1 MRKRTQSCDGSGMIE
16 LAERRRLVWIE
27 NMSQGNAAAG
37 PLATTSGQSVQ
48 NYHYIQQQQQQSSM
62 AQSKAL
68 EAANYQ
74 NQALYARLGNQQAN
88 VPAAVALYGNPV
100 ASASPGQGMGNVA
113 AGHNT
118 AISAASGAVAV
129 AGENEALYHL
139 MVELF
144 SASNREQ
151 ALAELS
157 RRRDQ
162 NSDLGVA
169 LWNAYGV
176 MTILYQEIIAI
187 YPLLNPP
194 ALTMPVSNRACNS
207 LALLQLVA
215 THEQTRMQLLKANV
229 PQLLYPFLS
238 TTSKAK
244 QYDNLRLTSLGV
256 IGALVKYDNHEVI
269 SFFVATEF
277 LPLCLKIMDIG
288 SELCKVVATF
298 IFQKIILDDGGFSY
312 VTSHPKRLHTVL
324 VILNNVI
331 NQMVVAPS
339 GRLLKSVTKCLI
351 RLADNPKACEEM
363 REGISENLRDS
374 TFAQVLAEDVSYR
387 RLVYQ
392 LVVKLA

>member
-1 MRKRTQSCDGSGMIE
+1 M
-16 LAERRRLVWIE
+16 
-27 NMSQGNAAAG
+27 
-37 PLATTSGQSVQ
+37 
-48 NYHYIQQQQQQSSM
+48 
-62 AQSKAL
+62 
-68 EAANYQ
+68 NYQ
-74 NQALYARLGNQQAN
+74 NQMLYSRPGGQQNTAASSTMLN
-88 VPAAVALYGNPV
+88 GMFAGPAATNGGNSTGTAAIIESGNGAGNHQTATTTSNSDNEVLY
-100 ASASPGQGMGNVA
+100 Q
-113 AGHNT
+113 
-118 AISAASGAVAV
+118 
-129 AGENEALYHL
+129 L
-139 MVELF
+139 MLELF
-144 SASNREQ
+144 SLNNREQ

-162 NSDLGVA
+162 NPDLGVA
-169 LWNAYGV
+169 LWNSYGV

-269 SFFVATEF
+269 NFFVATEF

-298 IFQKIILDDGGFSY
+298 IFQKIILDDGGFHY

-331 NQMVVAPS
+331 NQMVAAPS

-351 RLADNPKACEEM
+351 RLADNDKAKEEM
-363 REGISENLRDS
+363 HDGITEHLRDS
-374 TFAQVLAEDVSYR
+374 TFVQVLAEDVAYR

-392 LVVKLA
+392 LIMKLA

>member
-1 MRKRTQSCDGSGMIE
+1 MN
-16 LAERRRLVWIE
+16 L
-27 NMSQGNAAAG
+27 GNAAGG
-37 PLATTSGQSVQ
+37 PHGTTGMVAQ
-48 NYHYIQQQQQQSSM
+48 NYMYAQQQQQQQQQRNLL
-62 AQSKAL
+62 AQTKGHEAL
-68 EAANYQ
+68 NYQ
-74 NQALYARLGNQQAN
+74 NPAVYARLGSQNVGSSPGIGGMFAGAVSGNAGNAASAAALAAGGLSNMHPAVNGASQA
-88 VPAAVALYGNPV
+88 V
-100 ASASPGQGMGNVA
+100 ASA
-113 AGHNT
+113 
-118 AISAASGAVAV
+118 
-129 AGENEALYHL
+129 ENEALYQL

-144 SASNREQ
+144 SAANREQ

-162 NSDLGVA
+162 NPDLGLA

-215 THEQTRMQLLKANV
+215 THEHTRMQLLKANV

-298 IFQKIILDDGGFSY
+298 IFQKIILDDGGFQY

-331 NQMVVAPS
+331 NQMISAPS
-339 GRLLKSVTKCLI
+339 SRLLKSVTKCLI
-351 RLADNPKACEEM
+351 RLADNQKAKEEM
-363 REGISENLRDS
+363 REGISEHLRDS
-374 TFAQVLAEDVSYR
+374 TFAQVFAEDVSYR
-387 RLVYQ
+387 RLIYQ
-392 LVVKLA
+392 LMIKLT

>member
-1 MRKRTQSCDGSGMIE
+1 M
-16 LAERRRLVWIE
+16 
-27 NMSQGNAAAG
+27 
-37 PLATTSGQSVQ
+37 
-48 NYHYIQQQQQQSSM
+48 
-62 AQSKAL
+62 
-68 EAANYQ
+68 NYQ
-74 NQALYARLGNQQAN
+74 NQMLYSRPGGQQGTPASGSMLNRMFAGSAPASGGSTGGGTGNGA
-88 VPAAVALYGNPV
+88 GNPQTLT
-100 ASASPGQGMGNVA
+100 SNSD
-113 AGHNT
+113 
-118 AISAASGAVAV
+118 
-129 AGENEALYHL
+129 NEVLYQL
-139 MVELF
+139 MIELF
-144 SASNREQ
+144 SANNREQ
-151 ALAELS
+151 ALTELS

-162 NSDLGVA
+162 NPDLGVA
-169 LWNAYGV
+169 LWNSYGV

-215 THEQTRMQLLKANV
+215 THEQTRMLLLKANV

-298 IFQKIILDDGGFSY
+298 IFQKIILDDGGFHY
-312 VTSHPKRLHTVL
+312 VTSHPKRMHTVL

-351 RLADNPKACEEM
+351 RLADNDKAKEEM
-363 REGISENLRDS
+363 REGITEHLRDS
-374 TFAQVLAEDVSYR
+374 TFAQVLAEDVAYR
-387 RLVYQ
+387 RLIYQ
-392 LVVKLA
+392 LVMKLA

>member
-1 MRKRTQSCDGSGMIE
+1 M
-16 LAERRRLVWIE
+16 
-27 NMSQGNAAAG
+27 NAANAAG
-37 PLATTSGQSVQ
+37 GLHGTSGIPTQG
-48 NYHYIQQQQQQSSM
+48 YMYAQQQSAL
-62 AQSKAL
+62 AQSKGAD
-68 EAANYQ
+68 AKYH
-74 NQALYARLGNQQAN
+74 NQALYSRLGGSAN
-88 VPAAVALYGNPV
+88 TPNAAGGVYGTAPGGGNLAGTAGV
-100 ASASPGQGMGNVA
+100 LASASAGGQTIADGD
-113 AGHNT
+113 
-118 AISAASGAVAV
+118 S
-129 AGENEALYHL
+129 EALYQL

-144 SASNREQ
+144 SATNREQ

-162 NSDLGVA
+162 NPDLGVA

-194 ALTMPVSNRACNS
+194 ALTMPVSNRVCNS

-229 PQLLYPFLS
+229 SQLLYPFLS

-256 IGALVKYDNHEVI
+256 IGALVKYDNREVI

-298 IFQKIILDDGGFSY
+298 IFQKVIIDDGGFEY
-312 VTSHPKRLHTVL
+312 VTSNTKRLGTVL
-324 VILNNVI
+324 VILNNVV
-331 NQMVVAPS
+331 NQMVAMPS
-339 GRLLKSVTKCLI
+339 GRLLKSVTK
-351 RLADNPKACEEM
+351 
-363 REGISENLRDS
+363 
-374 TFAQVLAEDVSYR
+374 
-387 RLVYQ
+387 
-392 LVVKLA
+392 

>member
-1 MRKRTQSCDGSGMIE
+1 MNPGNAVGGPHNTSGMV
-16 LAERRRLVWIE
+16 A
-27 NMSQGNAAAG
+27 QGYMYA
-37 PLATTSGQSVQ
+37 QQ
-48 NYHYIQQQQQQSSM
+48 HQQQQHSM
-62 AQSKAL
+62 SQSKGIDT
-68 EAANYQ
+68 ANYQ
-74 NQALYARLGNQQAN
+74 NQALYARIGSQGMNAA
-88 VPAAVALYGNPV
+88 PATISGLNNSV
-100 ASASPGQGMGNVA
+100 ASNA
-113 AGHNT
+113 AGSIAPASVLGTGGVNNVHST
-118 AISAASGAVAV
+118 ANGSGQTVAN
-129 AGENEALYHL
+129 AENETLYQL
-139 MVELF
+139 MIELF
-144 SASNREQ
+144 SATNREQ

-157 RRRDQ
+157 QRRDQ
-162 NSDLGVA
+162 NPDLGLA

-215 THEQTRMQLLKANV
+215 THEHTRMQLLKANV

-269 SFFVATEF
+269 SFFVTTEF

-298 IFQKIILDDGGFSY
+298 IFQKIILDDGGFHY

-331 NQMVVAPS
+331 NQMVAAPS

-351 RLADNPKACEEM
+351 RLADNQTAKDEM
-363 REGISENLRDS
+363 REGVSEHLRDS
-374 TFAQVLAEDVSYR
+374 TFAQIFAEDVSYR
-387 RLVYQ
+387 RLIYQ
-392 LVVKLA
+392 LMIKLT

>member
-1 MRKRTQSCDGSGMIE
+1 
-16 LAERRRLVWIE
+16 
-27 NMSQGNAAAG
+27 MSQGNAAAG
-37 PLATTSGQSVQ
+37 PLATAGHSAQ
-48 NYHYIQQQQQQSSM
+48 NYHYAQQQQQQQQQQQHQQNSM

-68 EAANYQ
+68 DAANYQ
-74 NQALYARLGNQQAN
+74 NPALYARLGNQQGNA
-88 VPAAVALYGNPV
+88 PTAAAAAAMYGNSM
-100 ASASPGQGMGNVA
+100 ASINTTTATNGVPGA
-113 AGHNT
+113 T
-118 AISAASGAVAV
+118 S
-129 AGENEALYHL
+129 GENEALYQL

-144 SASNREQ
+144 SATNREQ

-162 NSDLGVA
+162 NLDLGVA

-298 IFQKIILDDGGFSY
+298 IFQKIILDDGGFNY

-324 VILNNVI
+324 VILSNVI
-331 NQMVVAPS
+331 KQMVAAPS

-363 REGISENLRDS
+363 RGDVTENLRDS

-392 LVVKLA
+392 LIIKLA

>member
-1 MRKRTQSCDGSGMIE
+1 MGSVYTG
-16 LAERRRLVWIE
+16 AAV
-27 NMSQGNAAAG
+27 NSATAATTSAAAAAAG
-37 PLATTSGQSVQ
+37 GHPT
-48 NYHYIQQQQQQSSM
+48 
-62 AQSKAL
+62 
-68 EAANYQ
+68 
-74 NQALYARLGNQQAN
+74 AN
-88 VPAAVALYGNPV
+88 VN
-100 ASASPGQGMGNVA
+100 GQLLVNA
-113 AGHNT
+113 
-118 AISAASGAVAV
+118 
-129 AGENEALYHL
+129 ENEALYQL
-139 MVELF
+139 MIELF
-144 SASNREQ
+144 SANNREH

-162 NSDLGVA
+162 NPDLGVA
-169 LWNAYGV
+169 LWNSYGV

-238 TTSKAK
+238 TASKAK

-298 IFQKIILDDGGFSY
+298 IFQKIILDDGGFHY

-331 NQMVVAPS
+331 NQMVAAPS
-339 GRLLKSVTKCLI
+339 GRLLKSVSKCLI
-351 RLADNPKACEEM
+351 RLADNQKAREEM
-363 REGISENLRDS
+363 REGLSEHLRDS
-374 TFAQVLAEDVSYR
+374 TFAQVLSEDVSYR

-392 LVVKLA
+392 LMVKLA

>member
-1 MRKRTQSCDGSGMIE
+1 MYAQ
-16 LAERRRLVWIE
+16 
-27 NMSQGNAAAG
+27 QPNA
-37 PLATTSGQSVQ
+37 PV
-48 NYHYIQQQQQQSSM
+48 
-62 AQSKAL
+62 QSKGAD
-68 EAANYQ
+68 AKYQ
-74 NQALYARLGNQQAN
+74 GQMLYARLNSSANTPGAYGAAPGAGN
-88 VPAAVALYGNPV
+88 
-100 ASASPGQGMGNVA
+100 MGA
-113 AGHNT
+113 AGGH
-118 AISAASGAVAV
+118 
-129 AGENEALYHL
+129 AGSNVGGQTMTDGDSEALYQL

-144 SASNREQ
+144 SATNREQ

-162 NSDLGVA
+162 NPDLGVA

-194 ALTMPVSNRACNS
+194 ALTMPVSNRVCNS

-256 IGALVKYDNHEVI
+256 IGALVKYDSHEVI

-298 IFQKIILDDGGFSY
+298 IFQKIILDDGGFHY

-324 VILNNVI
+324 VILNNVV
-331 NQMVVAPS
+331 NQMVAMPS

-351 RLADNPKACEEM
+351 RLADNQKAKEEM
-363 REGISENLRDS
+363 REGMSEHLRDS
-374 TFAQVLAEDVSYR
+374 TFAHVLAEDVSYR
-387 RLVYQ
+387 RLIYQ
-392 LVVKLA
+392 LLVKLA

>member
-1 MRKRTQSCDGSGMIE
+1 M
-16 LAERRRLVWIE
+16 
-27 NMSQGNAAAG
+27 
-37 PLATTSGQSVQ
+37 
-48 NYHYIQQQQQQSSM
+48 
-62 AQSKAL
+62 
-68 EAANYQ
+68 
-74 NQALYARLGNQQAN
+74 LYARLNSSANTPGAYGAAPGAGN
-88 VPAAVALYGNPV
+88 
-100 ASASPGQGMGNVA
+100 MGA
-113 AGHNT
+113 AGGH
-118 AISAASGAVAV
+118 
-129 AGENEALYHL
+129 AGSNVGGQTMTDGDSEALYQL

-144 SASNREQ
+144 SATNREQ

-162 NSDLGVA
+162 NPDLGVA

-194 ALTMPVSNRACNS
+194 ALTMPVSNRVCNS

-256 IGALVKYDNHEVI
+256 IGALVKYDSHEVI

-298 IFQKIILDDGGFSY
+298 IFQKIILDDGGFHY

-324 VILNNVI
+324 VILNNVV
-331 NQMVVAPS
+331 NQMVAMPS

-351 RLADNPKACEEM
+351 RLADNQKAKEEM
-363 REGISENLRDS
+363 REGMSEHLRDS
-374 TFAQVLAEDVSYR
+374 TFAHVLAEDVSYR
-387 RLVYQ
+387 RLIYQ
-392 LVVKLA
+392 LLVKLA

>member
-1 MRKRTQSCDGSGMIE
+1 SSAM
-16 LAERRRLVWIE
+16 
-27 NMSQGNAAAG
+27 AA
-37 PLATTSGQSVQ
+37 Q
-48 NYHYIQQQQQQSSM
+48 NYMYAQQQQQQNAL
-62 AQSKAL
+62 AQSKGL
-68 EAANYQ
+68 EATSYQ
-74 NQALYARLGNQQAN
+74 NQALYARLGGNMA
-88 VPAAVALYGNPV
+88 VPAPIAGAGGMANMHSNINGGQTVAN
-100 ASASPGQGMGNVA
+100 A
-113 AGHNT
+113 
-118 AISAASGAVAV
+118 
-129 AGENEALYHL
+129 ENETLYQL

-144 SASNREQ
+144 SATNREQ

-162 NSDLGVA
+162 NPDLGIA

-215 THEQTRMQLLKANV
+215 THEHTRMQLLKANV

-238 TTSKAK
+238 TTNKAK

-256 IGALVKYDNHEVI
+256 IGALVKYDNREVI
-269 SFFVATEF
+269 RFFVLTEF

-298 IFQKIILDDGGFSY
+298 IFQKIILDEGGFQY
-312 VTSHPKRLHTVL
+312 VTSHPRRLHTVL

-331 NQMVVAPS
+331 NQMVAAPS

-351 RLADNPKACEEM
+351 CLADNEDAKEEM
-363 REGISENLRDS
+363 REGILEHLRDS
-374 TFAQVLAEDVSYR
+374 TFAQ
-387 RLVYQ
+387 
-392 LVVKLA
+392 

>member
-1 MRKRTQSCDGSGMIE
+1 M
-16 LAERRRLVWIE
+16 
-27 NMSQGNAAAG
+27 NAA
-37 PLATTSGQSVQ
+37 TSSGGLHPASGIVTQGYMYAQ
-48 NYHYIQQQQQQSSM
+48 HPQQQQNAL
-62 AQSKAL
+62 AQSKGSDAK
-68 EAANYQ
+68 YQ
-74 NQALYARLGNQQAN
+74 NQALYARVG
-88 VPAAVALYGNPV
+88 G
-100 ASASPGQGMGNVA
+100 SA
-113 AGHNT
+113 AG
-118 AISAASGAVAV
+118 SGAASGSYGAAPG
-129 AGENEALYHL
+129 AGNAAGTAGVPVSSNAGGQAMADGDSEALYQL

-144 SASNREQ
+144 SATNREQ

-162 NSDLGVA
+162 NPDLGVA

-194 ALTMPVSNRACNS
+194 ALTMSVSNRVCNS

-238 TTSKAK
+238 TTSKVK

-256 IGALVKYDNHEVI
+256 IGALVKYDNREVI
-269 SFFVATEF
+269 SFFVVTEF

-298 IFQKIILDDGGFSY
+298 IFQKIIIDDGGFQY
-312 VTSHPKRLHTVL
+312 VTSNPKRLHTVL
-324 VILNNVI
+324 VILNNVV
-331 NQMVVAPS
+331 NQMVTMPS

-351 RLADNPKACEEM
+351 RLADNQEAKEKM
-363 REGISENLRDS
+363 QEGLSEHLRDS
-374 TFAQVLAEDVSYR
+374 TFAHVLAEDVSYR
-387 RLVYQ
+387 RLIYQ
-392 LVVKLA
+392 LLVKLS

>member
-1 MRKRTQSCDGSGMIE
+1 M
-16 LAERRRLVWIE
+16 
-27 NMSQGNAAAG
+27 NAANATGGLHNAG
-37 PLATTSGQSVQ
+37 IAS
-48 NYHYIQQQQQQSSM
+48 QQGYMYVQQSN
-62 AQSKAL
+62 
-68 EAANYQ
+68 AAGQTKNNAKLQ
-74 NQALYARLGNQQAN
+74 NQTQYTRVGNSAVSGTSNLAVTAGMQASTSTG
-88 VPAAVALYGNPV
+88 GNI
-100 ASASPGQGMGNVA
+100 MGD
-113 AGHNT
+113 
-118 AISAASGAVAV
+118 SDS
-129 AGENEALYHL
+129 EALYQL

-144 SASNREQ
+144 SATNREQ

-162 NSDLGVA
+162 NPDLGVA

-194 ALTMPVSNRACNS
+194 ALTMPVSNRVCNS

-215 THEQTRMQLLKANV
+215 THEQTRMRLLKANV

-298 IFQKIILDDGGFSY
+298 IFQKIIIDDGGFHY

-324 VILNNVI
+324 VILNNVV
-331 NQMVVAPS
+331 NQMVAMPS

-351 RLADNPKACEEM
+351 RLADNQNAKEEM
-363 REGISENLRDS
+363 RESMSEHLRDS
-374 TFAQVLAEDVSYR
+374 TFAHVLAEDVSYR
-387 RLVYQ
+387 RLIYQ
-392 LVVKLA
+392 LLLKLA

>member
-1 MRKRTQSCDGSGMIE
+1 MN
-16 LAERRRLVWIE
+16 L
-27 NMSQGNAAAG
+27 GNAAGG
-37 PLATTSGQSVQ
+37 PHGTTGMVAQ
-48 NYHYIQQQQQQSSM
+48 NYMYAQQQQNAL
-62 AQSKAL
+62 AQSKGH
-68 EAANYQ
+68 EAINYQ
-74 NQALYARLGNQQAN
+74 NAAVYARLGNQNAGSSPGIGGMFGGVVSGNTGNSASAAALAAGGLGN
-88 VPAAVALYGNPV
+88 VRSNVNGASQTV
-100 ASASPGQGMGNVA
+100 ASA
-113 AGHNT
+113 
-118 AISAASGAVAV
+118 
-129 AGENEALYHL
+129 ENEALYQL
-139 MVELF
+139 MIELF
-144 SASNREQ
+144 SATNREQ

-162 NSDLGVA
+162 NPDLGLA

-215 THEQTRMQLLKANV
+215 THEHTRMQLLKANV

-298 IFQKIILDDGGFSY
+298 IFQKIILDDGGFQY

-331 NQMVVAPS
+331 NQMISAPS
-339 GRLLKSVTKCLI
+339 SRLLKSVTKCLI
-351 RLADNPKACEEM
+351 RLADNQKAKEEM
-363 REGISENLRDS
+363 REGISEHLRDS
-374 TFAQVLAEDVSYR
+374 TFAQVFAEDVSYR
-387 RLVYQ
+387 RLIYQ
-392 LVVKLA
+392 LMIKLT

>member
-1 MRKRTQSCDGSGMIE
+1 
-16 LAERRRLVWIE
+16 
-27 NMSQGNAAAG
+27 
-37 PLATTSGQSVQ
+37 
-48 NYHYIQQQQQQSSM
+48 
-62 AQSKAL
+62 
-68 EAANYQ
+68 
-74 NQALYARLGNQQAN
+74 
-88 VPAAVALYGNPV
+88 
-100 ASASPGQGMGNVA
+100 
-113 AGHNT
+113 
-118 AISAASGAVAV
+118 
-129 AGENEALYHL
+129 
-139 MVELF
+139 
-144 SASNREQ
+144 

-162 NSDLGVA
+162 NPDLGVA

-298 IFQKIILDDGGFSY
+298 IFQKIILDDGGFNY

-351 RLADNPKACEEM
+351 RLADNPKACKEM
-363 REGISENLRDS
+363 REGVSENLRDS

-392 LVVKLA
+392 LIIKLA

>member
-1 MRKRTQSCDGSGMIE
+1 MNAGS
-16 LAERRRLVWIE
+16 V
-27 NMSQGNAAAG
+27 AG
-37 PLATTSGQSVQ
+37 GPHGSSSMSVQ
-48 NYHYIQQQQQQSSM
+48 NYIYAQQQQQRQQNAL
-62 AQSKAL
+62 AQSKGQ

-74 NQALYARLGNQQAN
+74 NQTLYARLGNQNMNALPN
-88 VPAAVALYGNPV
+88 SAAAYN
-100 ASASPGQGMGNVA
+100 GNV
-113 AGHNT
+113 G
-118 AISAASGAVAV
+118 V
-129 AGENEALYHL
+129 AGSGMVNAQPNANSGNQTISNSENETLYQL

-144 SASNREQ
+144 SATNREQ

-162 NSDLGVA
+162 NPDLGIA

-194 ALTMPVSNRACNS
+194 ALTMAVSNRACNS

-215 THEQTRMQLLKANV
+215 THEHTRMQLLKANV

-256 IGALVKYDNHEVI
+256 IGALVKYDNREVI

-298 IFQKIILDDGGFSY
+298 IFQKIILDDGGFQY

-331 NQMVVAPS
+331 NQMVAAPS

-351 RLADNPKACEEM
+351 RLADNPKAKAEMCE
-363 REGISENLRDS
+363 GVSEHLRDS

-387 RLVYQ
+387 RLIYQ
-392 LVVKLA
+392 LMIKLT

>member
-1 MRKRTQSCDGSGMIE
+1 MN
-16 LAERRRLVWIE
+16 L
-27 NMSQGNAAAG
+27 GNAAGG
-37 PLATTSGQSVQ
+37 PHGTTGMVAH
-48 NYHYIQQQQQQSSM
+48 NYMYAQQQQQQQQQQNVL
-62 AQSKAL
+62 AQSKGHEAL
-68 EAANYQ
+68 SYQ
-74 NQALYARLGNQQAN
+74 NPAVYARLANQG
-88 VPAAVALYGNPV
+88 VG
-100 ASASPGQGMGNVA
+100 ASPNIGGMFGGVVSGN
-113 AGHNT
+113 AGN
-118 AISAASGAVAV
+118 AASVAV
-129 AGENEALYHL
+129 LAVGGGLGNLHSNVNGVGQTLANTENEALYQL
-139 MVELF
+139 MIELF
-144 SASNREQ
+144 SATNREQ

-162 NSDLGVA
+162 NPDLGLA

-215 THEQTRMQLLKANV
+215 THEHTRMQLLKANV

-298 IFQKIILDDGGFSY
+298 IFQKIILDDGGFQY

-331 NQMVVAPS
+331 NQMISAPS
-339 GRLLKSVTKCLI
+339 SRLLKSVTKCLI
-351 RLADNPKACEEM
+351 RLADNQKAKDEM
-363 REGISENLRDS
+363 REGISEHLRDS
-374 TFAQVLAEDVSYR
+374 TFAQVFAEDVSYR
-387 RLVYQ
+387 RLIYQ
-392 LVVKLA
+392 LMIKLT

>member
-1 MRKRTQSCDGSGMIE
+1 MN
-16 LAERRRLVWIE
+16 A
-27 NMSQGNAAAG
+27 GNASG
-37 PLATTSGQSVQ
+37 GLHNTSGIAAQG
-48 NYHYIQQQQQQSSM
+48 YLFAQQQQQQQQQQQHNAM
-62 AQSKAL
+62 AQPKGIYPSK
-68 EAANYQ
+68 YQ
-74 NQALYARLGNQQAN
+74 TQALYAQIGDPSAGSANAMYGVMPGSIGNAAGVGGAN
-88 VPAAVALYGNPV
+88 AHANSGAGGNVTAAA
-100 ASASPGQGMGNVA
+100 ASASAA
-113 AGHNT
+113 AG
-118 AISAASGAVAV
+118 
-129 AGENEALYHL
+129 GESETLYQL

-144 SASNREQ
+144 SATNREQ

-157 RRRDQ
+157 RERDR
-162 NSDLGVA
+162 NPDLGVA

-194 ALTMPVSNRACNS
+194 ALTMPMSNRVCNS

-331 NQMVVAPS
+331 TQMVAAPS

-351 RLADNPKACEEM
+351 RLADNQKAKEEM
-363 REGISENLRDS
+363 REGVSDHLRDS
-374 TFAQVLAEDVSYR
+374 TFAQVFAEDVSYR

-392 LVVKLA
+392 LILKLA

>member
-1 MRKRTQSCDGSGMIE
+1 
-16 LAERRRLVWIE
+16 
-27 NMSQGNAAAG
+27 
-37 PLATTSGQSVQ
+37 
-48 NYHYIQQQQQQSSM
+48 M
-62 AQSKAL
+62 AQSKGL

-74 NQALYARLGNQQAN
+74 NQALYARLGNPQGNAP
-88 VPAAVALYGNPV
+88 VAAAAMYGNPGAG
-100 ASASPGQGMGNVA
+100 ASSGQGAGNIAVGHNMASNGVPVA
-113 AGHNT
+113 A
-118 AISAASGAVAV
+118 
-129 AGENEALYHL
+129 AGENETLYQL

-144 SASNREQ
+144 SATNREQ

-162 NSDLGVA
+162 NPDLGVA

-298 IFQKIILDDGGFSY
+298 IFQKIILDDGGFNY

-351 RLADNPKACEEM
+351 RLADNPKACKEM
-363 REGISENLRDS
+363 REGVSENLRDS

-392 LVVKLA
+392 LIIKLA

>member
-1 MRKRTQSCDGSGMIE
+1 
-16 LAERRRLVWIE
+16 
-27 NMSQGNAAAG
+27 MSQGTAAAG
-37 PLATTSGQSVQ
+37 SQATSGHSAQ
-48 NYHYIQQQQQQSSM
+48 NYHYMQQQQSNM
-62 AQSKAL
+62 AQSKGLDAT
-68 EAANYQ
+68 NYQ
-74 NQALYARLGNQQAN
+74 NQALYARLGNPQTNA
-88 VPAAVALYGNPV
+88 PASAAAMYGNPSSG
-100 ASASPGQGMGNVA
+100 ASLGQGAGNNVV
-113 AGHNT
+113 GHNMAT
-118 AISAASGAVAV
+118 GGGSVAV
-129 AGENEALYHL
+129 SGDNETLYQL

-144 SASNREQ
+144 SATNREQ

-162 NSDLGVA
+162 NTDLGVA

-269 SFFVATEF
+269 NFFVSTEF

-298 IFQKIILDDGGFSY
+298 IFQKIILDDGGFNY

-363 REGISENLRDS
+363 REGVSENLRDS

-392 LVVKLA
+392 LIIKLS

>member
-1 MRKRTQSCDGSGMIE
+1 
-16 LAERRRLVWIE
+16 
-27 NMSQGNAAAG
+27 MSQGTAAAG
-37 PLATTSGQSVQ
+37 LLATSGHSTQ
-48 NYHYIQQQQQQSSM
+48 NYHYVQHQQQQQHQHQQQSNM
-62 AQSKAL
+62 AQSKGL

-74 NQALYARLGNQQAN
+74 NQALYARLGNPQGNAP
-88 VPAAVALYGNPV
+88 VAAAAMYGNPGAG
-100 ASASPGQGMGNVA
+100 ASSGQGAGNIAVGHNMASNGVPVA
-113 AGHNT
+113 A
-118 AISAASGAVAV
+118 
-129 AGENEALYHL
+129 AGENETLYQL

-144 SASNREQ
+144 SATNREQ

-162 NSDLGVA
+162 NPDLGVA

-256 IGALVKYDNHEVI
+256 IGAL
-269 SFFVATEF
+269 
-277 LPLCLKIMDIG
+277 
-288 SELCKVVATF
+288 
-298 IFQKIILDDGGFSY
+298 
-312 VTSHPKRLHTVL
+312 
-324 VILNNVI
+324 
-331 NQMVVAPS
+331 
-339 GRLLKSVTKCLI
+339 
-351 RLADNPKACEEM
+351 
-363 REGISENLRDS
+363 
-374 TFAQVLAEDVSYR
+374 
-387 RLVYQ
+387 
-392 LVVKLA
+392 